1 MAKPSGA
8 PDSVHLAQFP
18 EPEELTA
25 GLSAEQRARAAQWD
39 RLIDVRSAVLKS
51 LETARQEKTIGAPLE
66 AQVTL
71 RAGGD
76 LYSLLEEYG
85 AELPALFIVS
95 QVSLER
101 VEGGEL
107 AVEIGRAGGVKCERC
122 WKYTLDTGADAK
134 FPTICAGC
142 AAAVTE
148 ILNG

>member
-1 MAKPSGA
+1 SEDKRAC
-8 PDSVHLAQFP
+8 
-18 EPEELTA
+18 A
-25 GLSAEQRARAAQWD
+25 GNWD
-39 RLIDVRSAVLKS
+39 RLIEVRSAVLKS

-76 LYSLLEEYG
+76 LFSLLEKYG
-85 AELPALFIVS
+85 SELPGLFIVS

-101 VEGGEL
+101 TGGGEL
-107 AVEIGRAGGVKCERC
+107 VVEIGRAGGVKCERC
-122 WKYTLDTGADAK
+122 WKYTFDTGADAK

-148 ILNG
+148 IVNG